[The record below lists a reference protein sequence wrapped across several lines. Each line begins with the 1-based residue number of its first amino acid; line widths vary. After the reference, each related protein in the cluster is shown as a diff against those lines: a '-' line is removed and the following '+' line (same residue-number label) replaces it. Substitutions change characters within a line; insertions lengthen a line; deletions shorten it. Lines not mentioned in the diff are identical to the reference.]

1 MIIDKIRFIFSFEI
15 FFKHL
20 LYVRYFVCALSSLYF
35 TLLNNLVCNIF
46 CCYCYHSDGQ
56 AEAQT
61 GLEALRSSEVRLP
74 ARGEC

>member
-15 FFKHL
+15 LNICCVLFL
-20 LYVRYFVCALSSLYF
+20 LYF

-61 GLEALRSSEVRLP
+61 GLEALRSSEVRLL